1 MKSMR
6 KIWASIPA
14 GKEQDA
20 RREKTKRIQKEE
32 GRNESKH
39 PKDSQG

>member
-20 RREKTKRIQKEE
+20 RREKTKRRIQKEE
-32 GRNESKH
+32 GRNETKH
-39 PKDSQG
+39 PKDS